1 MSLAAFLSILAAA
14 LALALIFLAIIA
26 RLNGDDQADDT
37 AIIPPADADEPPL
50 GDQVDVR
57 AILHRYSGD

>member
-14 LALALIFLAIIA
+14 LALALIFLALIA
-26 RLNGDDQADDT
+26 RLNGDDQADD
-37 AIIPPADADEPPL
+37 PPVLITPPSDEDTPL

-57 AILHRYSGD
+57 AILRRYE